1 MNVIKSINIIL
12 RPITLLN
19 FLKASIKAKQGN
31 GMTEQCRLI
40 KSVSTWFT
48 TFTSTDSQGSTGEV
62 LKWKNSSGHHLSET

>member
-19 FLKASIKAKQGN
+19 FLKTSIKAKQGN

-48 TFTSTDSQGSTGEV
+48 TFTSTDS
-62 LKWKNSSGHHLSET
+62 